1 MLMLYATVAGRRAV
15 SEAPREDT
23 EARVRSL
30 RWMQWMQVFW
40 EGATTTAREE
50 NREEK
55 VLWVFR
61 DLARDSEH
69 ENQVR
74 EYGPWEPCWR

>member
-15 SEAPREDT
+15 SEAPREGT

-30 RWMQWMQVFW
+30 RWMQVLWV
-40 EGATTTAREE
+40 GANTTAREE
-50 NREEK
+50 NWKEK

-61 DLARDSEH
+61 ELARASEH
-69 ENQVR
+69 EKEVR

>member
-1 MLMLYATVAGRRAV
+1 MLLLYATVSGRRAV
-15 SEAPREDT
+15 SEAPREST

-30 RWMQWMQVFW
+30 RWMQVFW

-50 NREEK
+50 NRKEK

-61 DLARDSEH
+61 ELARDSEH

-74 EYGPWEPCWR
+74 EYRPWEPCWR